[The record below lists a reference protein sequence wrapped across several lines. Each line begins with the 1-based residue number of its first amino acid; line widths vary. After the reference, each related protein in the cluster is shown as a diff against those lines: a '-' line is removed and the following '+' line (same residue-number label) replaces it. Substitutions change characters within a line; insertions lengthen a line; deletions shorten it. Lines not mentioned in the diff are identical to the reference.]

1 MEESLKNNDF
11 LNKINEA
18 FGIDEVDL
26 KTYSPLTLAF
36 LGDCVYDLIIRTMLV
51 EEKNRS
57 VSSLHKDKSSLV
69 CAEKQA
75 EMSKKMK
82 DILTEEEYD
91 IFRRGRNAK
100 TVSHAKNAGLADYH
114 KATGFECLIGYLYL
128 EGKVDRIL
136 EIIKY
141 ALNYEEV

>member
-1 MEESLKNNDF
+1 MENDF
-11 LNKINEA
+11 LSKINNA
-18 FGIDEVDL
+18 FGIEEVDL

-36 LGDCVYDLIIRTMLV
+36 LGDCVYDLVIRTVLV

-57 VSSLHKDKSSLV
+57 VNVLHKDKSNLV

-75 EMSKKMK
+75 LMSKKMK
-82 DILTEEEYD
+82 DILTDEEYD

-128 EGKVDRIL
+128 EGKTDRIL

-141 ALNYEEV
+141 ALDEEAEAQS

>member
-1 MEESLKNNDF
+1 MDNEF
-11 LNKINEA
+11 LSKINEA
-18 FGIDEVDL
+18 FNIEDVDL

-36 LGDCVYDLIIRTMLV
+36 LGDCVYDLIIRTVLV

-57 VSSLHKDKSSLV
+57 VSSLHKDKSNLV

-82 DILTEEEYD
+82 EILTEEEYD
-91 IFRRGRNAK
+91 VFRRGRNAK
-100 TVSHAKNAGLADYH
+100 TTSHAKNAGLADYH

-128 EGKVDRIL
+128 EGKIDRIL
-136 EIIKY
+136 EIVKFSM
-141 ALNYEEV
+141 N